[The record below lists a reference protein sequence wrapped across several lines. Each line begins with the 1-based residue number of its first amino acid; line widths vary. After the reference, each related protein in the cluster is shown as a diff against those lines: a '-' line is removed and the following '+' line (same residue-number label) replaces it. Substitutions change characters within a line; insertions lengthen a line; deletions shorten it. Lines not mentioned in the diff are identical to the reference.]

1 MHVVRVLLSAVLL
14 AAAAAA
20 HAASDDT
27 EDWQL
32 FGRVLSLVQSFARI
46 AAESPDPQAM
56 QKGIDTM
63 ISGRNAEANRLAGE
77 LLDGMF
83 EDMPAQYKG
92 TVASIARDFAVVAR
106 REQARAAERA
116 DSRIDP
122 RIDPIV
128 IERTLQ
134 ARKDLHA
141 MGLRYHDAAQFFD
154 AVKRDDALAV
164 ELYMLGR
171 GVNLGARDSDGRSAL
186 EIARR
191 SGNAAIVRL
200 LETAG

>member
-1 MHVVRVLLSAVLL
+1 
-14 AAAAAA
+14 
-20 HAASDDT
+20 
-27 EDWQL
+27 
-32 FGRVLSLVQSFARI
+32 
-46 AAESPDPQAM
+46 M
-56 QKGIDTM
+56 QKGIDSM
-63 ISGRNAEANRLAGE
+63 ILGRNAEANRLAGE

-83 EDMPAQYKG
+83 EDMPPQYKG
-92 TVASIARDFAVVAR
+92 TVAAIARDFAVVAR
-106 REQARAAERA
+106 REQARAAERGE
-116 DSRIDP
+116 
-122 RIDPIV
+122 PIL

-154 AVKRDDALAV
+154 AVRRDDALAV
-164 ELYMLGR
+164 ELFVLGR
-171 GVNLGARDSDGRSAL
+171 GVNLAARDSAGRSAV

>member
-1 MHVVRVLLSAVLL
+1 MRVVRVLLSAVLL
-14 AAAAAA
+14 GAGANA
-20 HAASDDT
+20 HAAGDDA

-56 QKGIDTM
+56 QKGIDSM

-83 EDMPAQYKG
+83 EDMPPQYKG
-92 TVASIARDFAVVAR
+92 TVAAIARDFAVVAR
-106 REQARAAERA
+106 REQARAAERGE
-116 DSRIDP
+116 
-122 RIDPIV
+122 PIL

-154 AVKRDDALAV
+154 AVRRDDALAV
-164 ELYMLGR
+164 ELFVLGR
-171 GVNLGARDSDGRSAL
+171 GVNLAARDSAGRSAV